1 VGTAPVDLLQ
11 RVPLF
16 AGLGRRELERI
27 ANSMKER
34 TFQKGD
40 SLTTEGRGGVG
51 FFVIADGEADVTVHG
66 EERAKLGPGDYF
78 GEIAL
83 ITESD
88 RTATITAETDMRC
101 YGMTMWDFRPL
112 VESNASIAWN
122 MLQSLAKKLRDAE
135 RQAG

>member
-1 VGTAPVDLLQ
+1 VATAPVDLLQ
-11 RVPLF
+11 SVPVF
-16 AGLGRRELERI
+16 AGLGRRELERV

-34 TFQKGD
+34 RFQKGD
-40 SLTTEGRGGVG
+40 TLTTEGRGGVG
-51 FFVIADGEADVTVHG
+51 FFVIQEGEADVTVRG

-88 RTATITAETDMRC
+88 RTATITAETDMTC

-122 MLQSLAKKLRDAE
+122 MLQSLAKKLRESE
-135 RQAG
+135 R